1 MRTSRRTAAIVAA
14 WVTVGVAGAAALTGV
29 AMAADPAPSSTSTTS
44 SGAAAPGTAGADGA
58 RPKAGELRKLGK
70 RVLHGEFT
78 VQGKDGVKTV
88 DTQLGVITAV
98 SSTSLDVKSSDGYT
112 QTWTLSADSRV
123 RADKKPGTSADLT
136 VGETVRLL
144 GPKSGGAAT
153 VRIAVV
159 VPAAT
164 AASAPSKG

>member
-14 WVTVGVAGAAALTGV
+14 WATVGVVGAAALTGV
-29 AMAADPAPSSTSTTS
+29 AMAADPSPAPSPTSTTS

-58 RPKAGELRKLGK
+58 RARAGELRKLGK

-98 SSTSLDVKSSDGYT
+98 SPSSIDVKSSDGYT
-112 QTWTLSADSRV
+112 QPWTLSADSKV
-123 RADKKPGTSADLT
+123 RADKKAGTSADLT

-144 GPKSGGAAT
+144 GPKSGGAAS
-153 VRIAVV
+153 VHLAVV

-164 AASAPSKG
+164 ATG

>member
-14 WVTVGVAGAAALTGV
+14 WATVGVVGAAALTGV
-29 AMAADPAPSSTSTTS
+29 AMAADPAPAPSSTSTSATS
-44 SGAAAPGTAGADGA
+44 TDAAAGADGA
-58 RPKAGELRKLGK
+58 RAKAGELRRLGK

-78 VQGKDGVKTV
+78 VQGKDGVKIV

-98 SSTSLDVKSSDGYT
+98 SSSSLDVKSSDGYT
-112 QTWTLSADSRV
+112 QTWTLSAESRV
-123 RADKKPGTSADLT
+123 RADKKPGTAADLT

-164 AASAPSKG
+164 TG

>member
-14 WVTVGVAGAAALTGV
+14 WATVGVVGAAALTGV
-29 AMAADPAPSSTSTTS
+29 AMAADSSPAPSSISTS
-44 SGAAAPGTAGADGA
+44 ATAGAGSAAGA
-58 RPKAGELRKLGK
+58 RAKAGALRKFGK
-70 RVLHGEFT
+70 RVLHGELT

-98 SSTSLDVKSSDGYT
+98 SSSSLDVKSSDGYT
-112 QTWTLSADSRV
+112 QTWTLTAETKV
-123 RADKKPGTSADLT
+123 RADKKAGTSADLT

-144 GPKSGGAAT
+144 GPKSGTAAN
-153 VRIAVV
+153 VRLAVV

-164 AASAPSKG
+164 TG

>member
-14 WVTVGVAGAAALTGV
+14 WATVGVVGAAALTGV
-29 AMAADPAPSSTSTTS
+29 AMAADPSPATSSTSS
-44 SGAAAPGTAGADGA
+44 SAGAAAGAGSASGARAKAGA
-58 RPKAGELRKLGK
+58 LRKLGK

-88 DTQLGVITAV
+88 DTQLGAITAV
-98 SSTSLDVKSSDGYT
+98 SSTSLDVRSSDGYT
-112 QTWTLSADSRV
+112 QTWALTADTKV
-123 RADKKPGTSADLT
+123 RADKKAGTSADLT

-144 GPKSGGAAT
+144 GPKTGGAAT
-153 VRIAVV
+153 VRLAVV

-164 AASAPSKG
+164 TG